1 MDEQSALYV
10 LQNVIQH
17 FVSIVT
23 EEAKTLPDEDG
34 MWKCGKGEDGGR
46 RVGVREGGWEG
57 GREGGEGEGGGG
69 RVEGE
74 GGSEGRNGGGW
85 E

>member
-10 LQNVIQH
+10 LQNVMQH

-34 MWKCGKGEDGGR
+34 MWGSGKGRGE
-46 RVGVREGGWEG
+46 
-57 GREGGEGEGGGG
+57 GREG
-69 RVEGE
+69 VEMYDLLVLP
-74 GGSEGRNGGGW
+74 SFLST
-85 E
+85 